1 MGEAPMPQPMDQPRI
16 TLVTPSYN
24 QGPYLETTIR
34 SILDQGYPNLE
45 YIIVDGGS
53 TDESVDIIKR
63 YQDQLAWW
71 VSEKDRG
78 QSHAINK
85 GFERATGEIY
95 CYINSDD
102 TLKPGALDAVA
113 EAWNQGHEF
122 ITGWVVLLEPDG
134 GEWPQLPFG
143 RSTNPEWLIWNP
155 LCQQATY
162 WAARFTKQL
171 GPFREDLHYCF
182 DYEFWMRLWFVAK
195 AEPHML
201 KRCMGGYRLH
211 EASKTVSQLDRFE
224 PEFKKLRAEYRACLT
239 PGERRTV
246 DQALLA
252 REATCIRNAGWESLR
267 SGHRSD
273 AREAARQLVR
283 LDPFSPSAWRLVYC
297 SVRGW

>member
-1 MGEAPMPQPMDQPRI
+1 MDLPRI
-16 TLVTPSYN
+16 TIVTPSYN

-53 TDESVDIIKR
+53 TDDSVDVIKR
-63 YQDQLAWW
+63 YQDRLAWW

-85 GFERATGEIY
+85 GFERSTGDIH

-102 TLKPGALDAVA
+102 TLKPGALAAVA
-113 EAWNQGHEF
+113 DAWKQGHEF
-122 ITGWVVLLEPDG
+122 ITGWVVLLESDG

-171 GPFREDLHYCF
+171 GGFREDLHYCF
-182 DYEFWMRLWFVAK
+182 DYEYWMRLWFVGKAK
-195 AEPHML
+195 PYMI
-201 KRCMGGYRLH
+201 KRCLGGYRLH
-211 EASKTVSQLDRFE
+211 GESKTIAQGDRFE
-224 PEFKKLRAEYRACLT
+224 PEFRQLRAEYRKYLT
-239 PGERRTV
+239 PGERKLV
-246 DQALLA
+246 DEVLRDRHLKEFRNKAWAALMGKNVDEARKHA
-252 REATCIRNAGWESLR
+252 REVL
-267 SGHRSD
+267 
-273 AREAARQLVR
+273 R
-283 LDPFSPSAWRLVYC
+283 LDRFSLATWRLMYC
-297 SVRGW
+297 AIRGY

>member
-1 MGEAPMPQPMDQPRI
+1 MDLPRI

-34 SILDQGYPNLE
+34 SILDQGYANLE

-63 YQDQLAWW
+63 YQDRLAWW

-85 GFERATGEIY
+85 GFERATGDIY

-102 TLKPGALDAVA
+102 TLKPGALAAVA
-113 EAWNQGHEF
+113 DAWKQGHEF
-122 ITGWVVLLEPDG
+122 ITGWVVLLESDG

-171 GPFREDLHYCF
+171 GGFREDLHYCF
-182 DYEFWMRLWFVAK
+182 DYEFWMRLWFVGKAK
-195 AEPHML
+195 PHMI

-211 EASKTVSQLDRFE
+211 GESKTVSQSDAFD
-224 PEFKKLRAEYRACLT
+224 PEFRQLRAEYRKYLT
-239 PGERRTV
+239 PGERKLS
-246 DQALLA
+246 DEALRERCLKEYRNKAWAALMGKNIGEA
-252 REATCIRNAGWESLR
+252 RKYT
-267 SGHRSD
+267 
-273 AREAARQLVR
+273 REVLR
-283 LDPFSPSAWRLVYC
+283 LDRFSLQTWRLMYC
-297 SVRGW
+297 AIRGY